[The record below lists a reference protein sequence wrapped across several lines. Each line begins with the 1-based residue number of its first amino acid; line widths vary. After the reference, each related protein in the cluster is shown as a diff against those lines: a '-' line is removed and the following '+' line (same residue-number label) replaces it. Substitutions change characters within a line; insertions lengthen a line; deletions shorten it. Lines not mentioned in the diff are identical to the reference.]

1 MSQLIVLAVFF
12 QGQEVEVLE
21 RSASEPD
28 LSTVNEDALLLRDR
42 TGQSI
47 FTSHPIMCVFVPGLP
62 EGLVVSYWRTC
73 FYVRML
79 SCPVKSSLHIRE
91 SFRHLIIIC

>member
-1 MSQLIVLAVFF
+1 MSQLINCLGRLF

-28 LSTVNEDALLLRDR
+28 LSTVTEDALLLRDR

-47 FTSHPIMCVFVPGLP
+47 FTNHPIMCVFVPG
-62 EGLVVSYWRTC
+62 
-73 FYVRML
+73 
-79 SCPVKSSLHIRE
+79 
-91 SFRHLIIIC
+91 